1 MHVSHPAPAANPSF
15 NSTGAFAS
23 SHAFDPRRR
32 SPDLRMLRYG
42 WRHDPLRVGEDS
54 AARDRRA
61 GDARPLSTRSDMC
74 AGRPDRIEEGDRAP
88 ADAPARYDPPAWA
101 RSIWEDTGVGG
112 GRRGRSVLRAAEGG
126 QGDLQAPVGQSED
139 PREELL
145 LAYEVSGSDFE
156 RDTAQ
161 DRVEAA
167 CLIVALL
174 GFALVAS
181 GIVRHLVAGWL

>member
-15 NSTGAFAS
+15 NSTDAFAS

-42 WRHDPLRVGEDS
+42 WRHDPLRIGEDT
-54 AARDRRA
+54 APRDRRP
-61 GDARPLSTRSDMC
+61 GDARPLPSRPVLC
-74 AGRPDRIEEGDRAP
+74 AGRSDRLEEGASTA

-145 LAYEVSGSDFE
+145 LAYEVSGPDCGRDIDKE
-156 RDTAQ
+156 RIE
-161 DRVEAA
+161 VA

-174 GFALVAS
+174 GFALAAS
-181 GIVRHLVAGWL
+181 GIVRHLLAGWL